1 MDRLKN
7 GWKSK
12 VVQLSYYRSFLLLS
26 FNQEINLV
34 NLLSPLLIKKIATH
48 VSSMS
53 LVHPDVYSTWNSRH
67 SIAV

>member
-34 NLLSPLLIKKIATH
+34 NLLSPLLIKKM
-48 VSSMS
+48 SSMS

-67 SIAV
+67 SITV